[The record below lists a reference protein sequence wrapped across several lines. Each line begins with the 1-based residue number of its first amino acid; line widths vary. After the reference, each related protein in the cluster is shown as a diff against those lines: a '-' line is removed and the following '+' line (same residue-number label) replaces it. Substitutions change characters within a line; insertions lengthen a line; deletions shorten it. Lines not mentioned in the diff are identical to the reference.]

1 MVVCHVLLYYEVRD
15 GNSCDAAFHIV
26 LSYEDIA
33 GYYVLQIV
41 LSYEDIAG
49 YYVLHGQNNFSA
61 VSHSR
66 LLRPFQHELGF

>member
-33 GYYVLQIV
+33 GYYVV
-41 LSYEDIAG
+41 
-49 YYVLHGQNNFSA
+49 HGQNNFSA